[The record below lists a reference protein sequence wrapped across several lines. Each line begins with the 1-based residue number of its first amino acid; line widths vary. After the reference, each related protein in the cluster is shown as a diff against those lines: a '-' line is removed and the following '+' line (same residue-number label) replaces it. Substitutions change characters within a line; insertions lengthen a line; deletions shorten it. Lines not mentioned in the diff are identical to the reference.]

1 MRKSYPIGGWDFSHS
16 EPVNLSYPAALALI
30 GMFIGI
36 KFNHLI
42 PQKWFMRASYT
53 ILFVLGARLLYE
65 GLKRSSTSDD
75 QLPFSRS
82 RSLISCISRFS
93 S

>member
-1 MRKSYPIGGWDFSHS
+1 MVNYAKILPYWWLGLFTIP
-16 EPVNLSYPAALALI
+16 NLSISLILLPLAPI

-65 GLKRSSTSDD
+65 GLKSFFD
-75 QLPFSRS
+75 
-82 RSLISCISRFS
+82 
-93 S
+93 